1 MARGRSFSFGA
12 DATMPYQPFIVPSL
26 WQPSGMPLGT
36 CLRTRRRI
44 PLDAYLAQRDGVTK
58 SLEIVFTGLKKSG
71 KTTAMKLFSMATMI
85 QQAIGAD
92 GEIED
97 MRMHIDNR
105 KPEEASAEWAGI
117 VKSMACDVIALRDLS
132 LEMLDPVA
140 LKTEWDILQTAM
152 TGAEFIK
159 GEPLSSAEVLAMR
172 IAIFIIK
179 RDRPAQLSTR
189 LLERVTRG
197 LSVDD
202 IDAFYRRVDDHLLVH
217 YRSELNDPESG
228 VLYKSLAAVI
238 QAKPD
243 LDYLV
248 IQAAA
253 FQVAT
258 YLTLIFDGMFGRMF
272 AGKQSIRDYLAEP
285 AALFDMSGLS
295 PTEVAFF
302 ETQRFNTMTAA
313 LNNNDLAAIPHVHIM
328 EEVQE
333 EGQHLL
339 QARAHAFQNA
349 KARASHKMGLSSTQ
363 YFPNLMYGESGTE
376 LRDYARQIYSG
387 TDMFVIF
394 QQPSDEETWT
404 MMRELEL
411 DDSLIRFSQRL
422 GRGCSIIKARERDP
436 LFVQWHIPPMMRE
449 LVQSSGATERML
461 QRRPVMEDPRIR
473 GLMERKEVGGTS

>member
-26 WQPSGMPLGT
+26 WQLSGMPLGT

-44 PLDAYLAQRDGVTK
+44 PLDTYLAQKTGVTK

-71 KTTAMKLFSMATMI
+71 KTTAMKLFSMVTMI
-85 QQAIGAD
+85 QQAIDAE
-92 GEIED
+92 GELED

-105 KPEEASAEWAGI
+105 KPEEAVAEWAGI
-117 VKSMACDVIALRDLS
+117 VESMACDVISLRNLS

-152 TGAEFIK
+152 TGAEFVK
-159 GEPLSSAEVLAMR
+159 NEQLSPVEVLAMR
-172 IAIFIIK
+172 IAIFVIK
-179 RDRPAQLSTR
+179 RDRPMQLSTR
-189 LLERVTRG
+189 LMERVLRS
-197 LSVDD
+197 LSASD
-202 IDAFYRRVDDHLLVH
+202 IDAFYRRVDDHLLIH
-217 YRSELNDPESG
+217 YQVERENPRSG
-228 VLYKSLAAVI
+228 ALYDSLSRVVETEPNHDFQTI
-238 QAKPD
+238 Q
-243 LDYLV
+243 V
-248 IQAAA
+248 AA

-272 AGKQSIRDYLAEP
+272 AGRQSIRDYLAEP

-302 ETQRFNTMTAA
+302 ETQRFNAMTAA
-313 LNNNDLAAIPHVHIM
+313 LNIGDLDAIPHVHIM

-349 KARASHKMGLSSTQ
+349 KARSSHKIGLSSTQ
-363 YFPNLMYGESGTE
+363 YFHNLMYGEPDTT
-376 LRDYARQIYSG
+376 LRGYAKQIYNG
-387 TDMFVIF
+387 TDIFVIF
-394 QQPSDEETWT
+394 QQPSDEETWN

-411 DDSLIRFSQRL
+411 DDSLIRLSQGL
-422 GRGCSIIKARERDP
+422 GQGCSIVKARERDP
-436 LFVQWHIPPMMRE
+436 LFVQWNIPPMMRK
-449 LVQSSGATERML
+449 LVQSSGATNRML
-461 QRRPVMEDPRIR
+461 QRRPVMDDPRIKA
-473 GLMERKEVGGTS
+473 LMKQNGDDR